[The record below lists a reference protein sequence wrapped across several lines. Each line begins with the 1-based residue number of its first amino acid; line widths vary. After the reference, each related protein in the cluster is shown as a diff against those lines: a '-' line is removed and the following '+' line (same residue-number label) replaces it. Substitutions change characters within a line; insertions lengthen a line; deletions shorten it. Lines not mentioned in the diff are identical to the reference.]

1 MQTREDGIE
10 MPDIVQKHLESIYT
24 NIKNVLDEAHNK
36 AIRSINFAMVQAY
49 WQIGRLIVEEEQSGK
64 ERADYGR
71 YLIRELSKKLS
82 SDFGKGFDERNLWY
96 MRSFYTTF
104 PNVNAL
110 RSELTWTHYR
120 ILLRIENHDARN
132 FYLIESINS
141 NWSTRELERQINSL
155 LYERIALSGDKQ
167 QVKELSTKGHQ
178 IQRSDDLIKDP
189 YVLEFLGIEE
199 NKAYQE
205 KDLEK
210 ALIIE
215 LVASMV

>member
-1 MQTREDGIE
+1 MLDG
-10 MPDIVQKHLESIYT
+10 
-24 NIKNVLDEAHNK
+24 AHNK
-36 AIRSINFAMVQAY
+36 AVRSVNFAMVQAY
-49 WQIGRLIVEEEQSGK
+49 CHVRRFIIEEEQSGK

-71 YLIRELSKKLS
+71 YLIKELSKKLS

-96 MRSFYTTF
+96 MRSFYTNF

-120 ILLRIENHDARN
+120 ILLRIENNDTRN
-132 FYLIESINS
+132 FYLIESTNS

-155 LYERIALSGDKQ
+155 LYERIALSSDKQ
-167 QVKELSTKGHQ
+167 RVRELSAKGHQ

-199 NKAYQE
+199 NK
-205 KDLEK
+205 
-210 ALIIE
+210 LIRKKT
-215 LVASMV
+215 